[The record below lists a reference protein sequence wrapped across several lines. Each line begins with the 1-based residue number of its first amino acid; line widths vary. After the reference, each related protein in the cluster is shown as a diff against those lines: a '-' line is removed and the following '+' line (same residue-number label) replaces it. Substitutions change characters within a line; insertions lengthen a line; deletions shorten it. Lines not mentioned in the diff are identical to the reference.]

1 MLILSGRGIAGEKDA
16 AALVKGV
23 IRAEIL
29 GEAGLETGEDKRF
42 TMAVDWHEE
51 RG

>member
-1 MLILSGRGIAGEKDA
+1 MLILSGQGIVEETDA

-29 GEAGLETGEDKRF
+29 GGVDLETGGDKWF
-42 TMAVDWHEE
+42 TMAVDWPEE